1 MNLVTK
7 DRSLDRVAGLPRGL
21 VVLGLL
27 VSMLGA
33 VGAGRTAAQADAT
46 GVTTLTGS
54 VTVTNPYI
62 LGAYLENYVAL
73 IDMTGFVKRD
83 RELPLPDFTQVTT
96 GLVGDWGQGAT
107 FTLPLPIAPRGTI
120 NDVGRGE
127 GGSGVQVYSVDAQA
141 NVEGDPYLGPDEYV
155 GWSTE
160 LTSLATTV
168 DTGEVTGGRLVV
180 WAPDAAQRF
189 PTEFGPDGLLFTA
202 DDPLGPIAAGWT
214 VVDLDARPF
223 AQLREPTVDV
233 PIIEGDAGLKD
244 LSNLTY
250 TQAFDQLITELRRRY
265 PFTGFKQ
272 LDWNAIVAEVR
283 PRVEQ
288 AERDG
293 DPLAFN
299 LAIVRLTQLMKDGHV
314 SVSLPGEYLS
324 QQFGGQL
331 GLYLGI
337 TDDDRIVLRC
347 VSAGSPGANAG
358 LQPAAEIL
366 TWNEQPAAD
375 AVAAVEPISSHS
387 NDQGRT
393 LERLSLV
400 QRMPVGTK
408 VAISYRNPGAAE
420 PQTAELA
427 AVPESPGDGAGPCG
441 QETDDPAE
449 MPVIVE
455 VLPSGLGYI
464 QVNTFADDLL
474 LMTHAWEWALRR
486 LAGLGVPGLIIDV
499 RLNGGGS
506 GQTALS
512 FAGSF
517 YDQPFVLN
525 EAILIDE
532 AGTTIAVGEER
543 VTPSPVRWER
553 PVAVLI
559 NPGCASAC
567 EIFAAAMAR
576 DPRHLIVGRTPSA
589 GVEAGVLPWLLPD
602 RLYFQAPVVALRN
615 PDGSIFLEGVG
626 VIPNVP
632 VPNTPENLLLGPGED
647 AALDLAV
654 KAVQDQIGGAPPP
667 AAGTPPPSAG

>member
-1 MNLVTK
+1 MISGLK
-7 DRSLDRVAGLPRGL
+7 DRSCDRVATWLRGVVVV
-21 VVLGLL
+21 VVLT
-27 VSMLGA
+27 SMLGA
-33 VGAGRTAAQADAT
+33 GHVASAGAQAEAI

-54 VTVTNPYI
+54 VKVTNPYI
-62 LGAYLENYVAL
+62 LGAYLEHYVAL
-73 IDMTGFVKRD
+73 IDMTAFVKRD
-83 RELPLPDFTQVTT
+83 RDLPLPDFTQITT
-96 GLVGDWGQGAT
+96 GLVGDWGEGAT
-107 FTLPLPIAPRGTI
+107 FSLPLPIAPRGVV
-120 NDVGRGE
+120 NDVGHGE
-127 GGSGVQVYSVDAQA
+127 GGPGVQIYTVDAQA
-141 NVEGDPYLGPDEYV
+141 NVEGDPFLGPDEYS

-160 LTSLATTV
+160 LTSVTATV

-189 PTEFGPDGLLFTA
+189 PTGFGPDGQLFTA
-202 DDPLGPIAAGWT
+202 DDPVGPIPAGWT
-214 VVDLDARPF
+214 VVDLGARPF

-250 TQAFDQLITELRRRY
+250 TQAFDQLITDLRRRY
-265 PFTGFKQ
+265 PFTVFKG

-283 PRVEQ
+283 PLVEQ
-288 AERDG
+288 AERDR
-293 DPLAFN
+293 DELAFN
-299 LAIVRLTQLMKDGHV
+299 LAIMQLARLMKDGHV
-314 SVSLPGEYLS
+314 SVSLPGQYFGER
-324 QQFGGQL
+324 FGGQL

-337 TDDDRIVLRC
+337 TDDRRIVLRC
-347 VSAGSPGANAG
+347 VTAGSPGANAG

-366 TWNEQPAAD
+366 TWNGLPAVEAM
-375 AVAAVEPISSHS
+375 AAVEPNSSHS
-387 NDQGRT
+387 NIQGRI
-393 LERLSLV
+393 LEQLSLL

-408 VAISYRNPGAAE
+408 VTVTYQNPGAAQ
-420 PQTAELA
+420 PQTAELT
-427 AVPESPGDGAGPCG
+427 AVPPGPNEGIGPCG
-441 QETDDPAE
+441 LETDDPAE

-486 LAGLGVPGLIIDV
+486 LSGLGVPALIVDV

-525 EAILIDE
+525 EAIMIDE
-532 AGTTIAVGEER
+532 AGTTIALGEER
-543 VTPSPVRWER
+543 VTPSPVQWTR

-567 EIFAAAMAR
+567 EIFAAAMAH

-602 RLYFQAPVVALRN
+602 GLYFQAPVLALRN

-654 KAVQDQIGGAPPP
+654 KALQDQIGGAPPP
-667 AAGTPPPSAG
+667 PPGTPTP